1 MSILTINAGSSS
13 IKFALYPIHAKQIE
27 SALISG
33 MVEGLQTGGEV
44 FLSWR
49 KKDET
54 ARFALNVPK
63 EASTPIRFQTALH
76 ALQSLFEEKTQGTK
90 ILGIAHRVVHGGSFF
105 REAIIVD
112 ETRLEQLRSLCP
124 LAPLHQPHN
133 LAGIEMFAQTFPDVP
148 QVACFD
154 TAFHADVPEEE
165 YLFAI
170 PKSLSQEGVRRYG
183 FHGLSYHYVMEAL
196 QRHSQRANGRTVMA
210 HLGNGASLCAAL
222 AGKSHATSMGF
233 SALDGLMMG
242 TRSGSIDP
250 GVILHLLAQGW
261 TQQDVQRL
269 LYSQSGL
276 LGVSNVS
283 ADMRSLRQSDA
294 PDAALAIRLFT
305 YRVVREIGAMI
316 ATIGGIDVLA
326 FTGGIG
332 EHDSQLREDVC
343 KRLHY
348 LGVQI
353 DEEKN
358 RSENGSKI
366 AALHH
371 SSSAIEIYLVPTD
384 EGRVAAGAAAKLLV

>member
-1 MSILTINAGSSS
+1 M
-13 IKFALYPIHAKQIE
+13 
-27 SALISG
+27 
-33 MVEGLQTGGEV
+33 
-44 FLSWR
+44 
-49 KKDET
+49 
-54 ARFALNVPK
+54 
-63 EASTPIRFQTALH
+63 
-76 ALQSLFEEKTQGTK
+76 
-90 ILGIAHRVVHGGSFF
+90 
-105 REAIIVD
+105 
-112 ETRLEQLRSLCP
+112 
-124 LAPLHQPHN
+124 
-133 LAGIEMFAQTFPDVP
+133 
-148 QVACFD
+148 
-154 TAFHADVPEEE
+154 
-165 YLFAI
+165 
-170 PKSLSQEGVRRYG
+170 RRYG

-222 AGKSHATSMGF
+222 AGKSQATSIEF

-261 TQQDVQRL
+261 SQQDVQRL

-294 PDAALAIRLFT
+294 PDAALAICLFT

-348 LGVQI
+348 LGVQL

-358 RSENGSKI
+358 RSEDGSKI
-366 AALHH
+366 AALHL
-371 SSSAIEIYLVPTD
+371 SSSAVEIYLVPTD
-384 EGRVAAGAAAKLLV
+384 EGRVAESAAAKLLV